1 MKQEE
6 KKQAAT
12 EGSIMVWGDLAY
24 HIKKAREDEEFFNSE
39 KAMAASALAVLR
51 NLKQNLPLQTDGYVQ
66 FLEGLESAE
75 ASIHCHLYYM
85 RLMES
90 KDGNSYL

>member
-1 MKQEE
+1 MTQEV

-12 EGSIMVWGDLAY
+12 EGCIMVGGDLAY
-24 HIKKAREDEEFFNSE
+24 HIKKAREDEEFFNNE
-39 KAMAASALAVLR
+39 KAMAARALATLR
-51 NLKQNLPLQTDGYVQ
+51 NLKQNLPLQTGGYVQ
-66 FLEGLESAE
+66 LMEDLEAAE

-90 KDGNSYL
+90 KDGSSYL